1 MHFDSC
7 HVYIFFY
14 IQLFQKRIKI
24 QINIWKKIILQRKS
38 TRLHV
43 WIFNI

>member
-7 HVYIFFY
+7 HVYIFY

-24 QINIWKKIILQRKS
+24 KINILQRKS
-38 TRLHV
+38 KRLQV